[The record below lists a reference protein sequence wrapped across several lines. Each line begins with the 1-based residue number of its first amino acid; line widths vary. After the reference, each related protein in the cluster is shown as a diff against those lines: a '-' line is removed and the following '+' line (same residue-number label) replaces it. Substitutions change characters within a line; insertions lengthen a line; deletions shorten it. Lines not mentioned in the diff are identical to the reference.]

1 MAELDRENDK
11 KAKAVARDVE
21 KIKQKLVRTQ
31 EEFSTQMRSPCFAH
45 LPAVQSQ
52 GFVAFKSELSAAIRE
67 CEQTLADKKTEMP
80 LIPAEELISEARK
93 KSTWLSRFLRMV
105 EAGIDC

>member
-11 KAKAVARDVE
+11 KTKAVARDVE

-45 LPAVQSQ
+45 LPAVQ
-52 GFVAFKSELSAAIRE
+52 AACKSELSAAIRE